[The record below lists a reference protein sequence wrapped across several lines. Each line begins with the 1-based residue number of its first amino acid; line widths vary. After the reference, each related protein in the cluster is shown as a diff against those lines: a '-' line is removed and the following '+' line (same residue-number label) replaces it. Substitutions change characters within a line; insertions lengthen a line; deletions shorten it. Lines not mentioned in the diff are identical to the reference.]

1 MFYLDYNCKSSTEYD
16 EELATTVEPTPGL
29 IMTTTMAPGATPQC
43 YHEGKV
49 YEDGDLI
56 YSTQPCQH
64 CYCFRGDIACA
75 VQDCGTPMKT
85 HGKNCTALPPPEGE
99 CCPTTY
105 QCGKKQLPLLHCLN
119 AANIP
124 TFAKLVLYKHSL
136 LHRRRWTWWTR
147 YIT

>member
-1 MFYLDYNCKSSTEYD
+1 MGKKVREKWYILLIIIIIMINFSEYD
-16 EELATTVEPTPGL
+16 EEQATTVEPTPGL
-29 IMTTTMAPGATPQC
+29 IMTTTMAPGATTSQC

-49 YEDGDLI
+49 YEGGDLI

-64 CYCFRGDIACA
+64 CYCFHGDIACA

-105 QCGKKQLPLLHCLN
+105 ECGKRRASFYRSDPERLP
-119 AANIP
+119 
-124 TFAKLVLYKHSL
+124 S
-136 LHRRRWTWWTR
+136 
-147 YIT
+147 

>member
-1 MFYLDYNCKSSTEYD
+1 MLTNFIDYD
-16 EELATTVEPTPGL
+16 EITETTTGPTPGL
-29 IMTTTMAPGATPQC
+29 IMTTTMAPGINGPQC
-43 YHEGKV
+43 FHKDKL

-56 YSTQPCQH
+56 YSTQPCEH

-105 QCGKKQLPLLHCLN
+105 QCGKNSIH
-119 AANIP
+119 
-124 TFAKLVLYKHSL
+124 F
-136 LHRRRWTWWTR
+136 
-147 YIT
+147 

>member
-1 MFYLDYNCKSSTEYD
+1 MKFESIGMNVEAEYD

-29 IMTTTMAPGATPQC
+29 IMTTTIAPGETSQC
-43 YHEGKV
+43 YYQEKV

-85 HGKNCTALPPPEGE
+85 HGKNCTAQPPPEGE

-105 QCGKKQLPLLHCLN
+105 QCGKKLLPSLSCSR
-119 AANIP
+119 AADDKMC
-124 TFAKLVLYKHSL
+124 TEQVLYKRSL
-136 LHRRRWTWWTR
+136 LHRR
-147 YIT
+147 